1 MLSLNYKG
9 DERSHRLSDLSRIT
23 QLPSNSQDLNLS
35 NIAAVVL
42 KLHVL
47 LPLETA

>member
-9 DERSHRLSDLSRIT
+9 DERSHRFSDLCRIT
-23 QLPSNSQDLNLS
+23 QLPSNSQDSNLS
-35 NIAAVVL
+35 NTAAVVL